1 MESSKLTID
10 GMPTTDNTWV
20 PLEAKLDSYAGQ
32 TGFVGFKYTS
42 TSSTEALSYRLDDI
56 QAGKGQGGG
65 ETPGEGTELLT
76 NGGFENWAD
85 GYPTGWKSASTASSA
100 TLEQSTDK
108 RSGASSVLVKGD
120 PQSNKRLGSTEMT
133 LKAGTYTFSAYL
145 KAATAGSTASAALGY
160 VPIGDDGV
168 IGGNCLLYTSPSPR
182 DCS

>member
-10 GMPTTDNTWV
+10 GMPTTD
-20 PLEAKLDSYAGQ
+20 KLDSYAGQ

-85 GYPTGWKSASTASSA
+85 GYPIGWKCDS
-100 TLEQSTDK
+100 
-108 RSGASSVLVKGD
+108 
-120 PQSNKRLGSTEMT
+120 
-133 LKAGTYTFSAYL
+133 
-145 KAATAGSTASAALGY
+145 
-160 VPIGDDGV
+160 
-168 IGGNCLLYTSPSPR
+168 
-182 DCS
+182 